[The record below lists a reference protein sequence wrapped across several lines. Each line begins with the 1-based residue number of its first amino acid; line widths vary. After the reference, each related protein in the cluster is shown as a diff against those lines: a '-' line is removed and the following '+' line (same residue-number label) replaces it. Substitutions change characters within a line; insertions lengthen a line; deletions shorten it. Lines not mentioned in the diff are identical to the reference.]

1 MTRLCLTIGLTS
13 SLLIVCGCAGV
24 FETKRQQAPKA
35 RPSQHA
41 ELAAPAETAKAE
53 SDQEPAEKK
62 DDEDPK
68 LKRARLV
75 RDLAIAKEKLA
86 KAGLAL
92 THQQADDQAELA
104 QKAAEHKLAM
114 TKLQDFEAHDAPQQ
128 LEEARLQLL
137 RSEDWLK
144 DAEEELAQLEMM
156 YAEEDLADKTRE
168 IVLERGRRRLE
179 RARRDVALSH
189 ITLANLEEH
198 SLPRE
203 AVDLRSQMTE
213 KARLLENL
221 QRAIEAHRL
230 EKQIAL
236 MEAEAEVT
244 RLEEEITKLDEKAK
258 EAEETDE

>member
-1 MTRLCLTIGLTS
+1 MTRLPLTIGLTS
-13 SLLIVCGCAGV
+13 SLLIVCGCVGV
-24 FETKRQQAPKA
+24 FETKRQKAPKA

-41 ELAAPAETAKAE
+41 ELAGPAETE
-53 SDQEPAEKK
+53 TDQEPGEKK

-75 RDLAIAKEKLA
+75 RDLAIAKEKVA

-114 TKLQDFEAHDAPQQ
+114 TKLKDFEAHDAPQQ

-144 DAEEELAQLEMM
+144 DSEEELAQLEMM

-168 IVLERGRRRLE
+168 IVLERSRRRLE
-179 RARRDVALSH
+179 RARRDVALQH
-189 ITLANLEEH
+189 IALANLEEH

-203 AVDLRSQMTE
+203 TADLRSQMTE

-221 QRAIEAHRL
+221 ERAIEAHRL

-236 MEAEAEVT
+236 MEAEAEVK
-244 RLEEEITKLDEKAK
+244 RLKEEINKLDREAK
-258 EAEETDE
+258 EAEEADE